1 MPATVTTPEDLAD
14 YYTAGE
20 VDALLK
26 SRDAR
31 MAAIEKRLDEIVPT
45 PAPTPAPPAP
55 PAPPG
60 VPAGIRLTRNG
71 TQLLL
76 GGEPWGFRAG
86 FNDPGLI
93 GHDGDGEPTAAALAT
108 FLAGFR
114 PGTPIRYWAVPGW
127 NLEVIVRIKDA
138 IVRAGHVP
146 IIALG
151 DGAENPGVPEN
162 YGPEFYGSGFRARF
176 LPHVRAVCN
185 ALGRD
190 FGGIVETMN
199 ETAHMGNG
207 VSLVQAKTFEHEVA
221 SAVKAIL
228 PDTLVMSGVQ
238 DTYHGFAD
246 TPDEYRQLLDHPA
259 IDISTLHDFDLY
271 SVGRTGVHGRFNI
284 NNNNFG
290 VSQSLNKPM
299 IIGELG
305 CGSKGSITDQQRAAA
320 LRVKSAAYKAA
331 GAAAVC
337 YWRLSRFQPVGTLT
351 NGDSARDSWD
361 SPAAAVIRS
370 LA

>member
-1 MPATVTTPEDLAD
+1 MPATHYTQAEIDAD

-20 VDALLK
+20 VDALLAT
-26 SRDAR
+26 RDDR
-31 MAAIEKRLDEIVPT
+31 IAALEKRVAALETTPIPT
-45 PAPTPAPPAP
+45 PEPTPVPAPPRAG
-55 PAPPG
+55 PA
-60 VPAGIRLTRNG
+60 RLTRQG
-71 TQLLL
+71 MQLLL
-76 GGEPWGFRAG
+76 GGQHWSFRVG

-93 GHDGDGEPTAAALAT
+93 GHDGDGEPTAAALVT

-207 VSLVQAKTFEHEVA
+207 VSLAQAKTFEHEVA

-228 PDTLVMSGVQ
+228 PDTLVMSGIQ

-246 TPDEYRQLLDHPA
+246 TPEEYRQLLDHPA
-259 IDISTLHDFDLY
+259 IDIATLHDFDLA
-271 SVGRTGVHGRFNI
+271 SVGLTGLHGRWEK
-284 NNNNFG
+284 NNG
-290 VSQSLNKPM
+290 VARALGKPM
-299 IIGELG
+299 IVGEMG

-320 LRVKSAAYKAA
+320 LRVKNAAYKAG

-337 YWRLSRFQPVGTLT
+337 YWRLARFKPVGTLT
-351 NGDSARDSWD
+351 NGDSARDAWT
-361 SPAAAVIRS
+361 SPAADVLR
-370 LA
+370 LG